1 MCNCLDEKIKEMKE
15 ATGFEDIT
23 PPIDYFTGRLY
34 LSFFGK
40 KPGIK
45 KNYEIPL
52 LLEKCPFCGEEY

>member
-1 MCNCLDEKIKEMKE
+1 MKEMKE

-34 LSFFGK
+34 LPFFGK

-45 KNYEIPL
+45 KKYEIPL
-52 LLEKCPFCGEEY
+52 LLEKCPFCGKEY